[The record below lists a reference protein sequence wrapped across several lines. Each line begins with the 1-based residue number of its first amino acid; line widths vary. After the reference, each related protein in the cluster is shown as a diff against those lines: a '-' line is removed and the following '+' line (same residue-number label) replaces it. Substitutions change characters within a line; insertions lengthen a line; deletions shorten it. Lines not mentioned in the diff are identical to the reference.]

1 MIMNDLLRAHMS
13 KATRALMSGGV
24 QAATAAIQDAL
35 KDLPG
40 HVNNGNAMPH
50 MSAHMPEFMRN
61 IHLKSGKSLNE
72 SSASGV
78 INGRDG
84 MPDFVTDLLARLGV
98 PASQDGWKLDQNLW
112 NPEPWAQPI
121 AEPEADTKSGGQFL
135 TKSFTN
141 QAGTRDYKVYIP
153 SSYHGQSMPLM
164 VMLHGCTQNPD
175 DFARG
180 TRMNALAEEKQCFV
194 VYPAQTQSA
203 NSSKCWNWFKA
214 VDQQRDQ
221 GEPSIIAGITRQV
234 ISDYKLDSKHVYVAG
249 LSSGGAMAI
258 IMGTTYP
265 DLYAAVGVHSGL
277 PYGAAQDLP
286 SAFSAMRGAIGN
298 KTRTANARLDAIPI
312 IVFHGDRDTTV
323 NVSNGE
329 HLMQQNVSGE
339 RAHDSATSSRIN
351 PDVIVQEGKVP
362 NGHGYTR
369 TSHHDENGN
378 TMAEHWVIHGA
389 GHAWAGGSRSG
400 SYTDPKGPDASGEMM
415 RFFYTQ
421 TKPLQKKAD
430 D

>member
-1 MIMNDLLRAHMS
+1 MIMNDLFRAHMS
-13 KATRALMSGGV
+13 NATRTLMSGGAR
-24 QAATAAIQDAL
+24 AATAAIQDAL
-35 KDLPG
+35 KGMPS
-40 HVNNGNAMPH
+40 HHNNGYAMPD
-50 MSAHMPEFMRN
+50 
-61 IHLKSGKSLNE
+61 ISGMLN
-72 SSASGV
+72 GT
-78 INGRDG
+78 DG

-98 PASQDGWKLDQNLW
+98 AAPQGDWKADANLW
-112 NPEPWAQPI
+112 NPEPWTQPI
-121 AEPEADTKSGGQFL
+121 AEPETDTTSGRQFL

-141 QAGTRDYKVYIP
+141 HAGTRDYKVYIP
-153 SSYHGQSMPLM
+153 SSYQGQSMPVM

-277 PYGAAQDLP
+277 PYGAARDLP
-286 SAFSAMRGAIGN
+286 SAFSAMRGAKAN
-298 KTRTANARLDAIPI
+298 KTSTANARLDAIPI

-323 NVSNGE
+323 HASNADQ
-329 HLMQQNVSGE
+329 LMQQNVSTE
-339 RAHDSATSSRIN
+339 RTHASASNRIN
-351 PDVIVQEGKVP
+351 PDVIVEEGKVP
-362 NGHGYTR
+362 NGHAYTR
-369 TSHHDENGN
+369 TSHHDEEGN
-378 TMAEHWVIHGA
+378 TVAEHWVIHGA

-400 SYTDPKGPDASGEMM
+400 SYTDAKGPDASGEMM
-415 RFFYTQ
+415 RFFFTH
-421 TKPLQKKAD
+421 TK
-430 D
+430 

>member
-1 MIMNDLLRAHMS
+1 MILNENIRAHMS
-13 KATRALMSGGV
+13 EATRALMSGGAG
-24 QAATAAIQDAL
+24 AATAAIQEAL
-35 KDLPG
+35 KGMPG
-40 HVNNGNAMPH
+40 HMGKGTAAPRMPD
-50 MSAHMPEFMRN
+50 FMRN
-61 IHLKSGKSLNE
+61 MDFSTGKSF
-72 SSASGV
+72 G
-78 INGRDG
+78 GREG
-84 MPDFVTDLLARLGV
+84 IPDFVTDLLARLGV
-98 PASQDGWKLDQNLW
+98 PSSQDGWAVDKHLW
-112 NPEPWAQPI
+112 DPEPQVQPVD
-121 AEPEADTKSGGQFL
+121 EPEAEAKSGGQFL

-141 QAGTRDYKVYIP
+141 HAGTRDYKVYIP
-153 SSYHGQSMPLM
+153 SSFHGQAMPVM

-180 TRMNALAEEKQCFV
+180 TRMNAVAEEKQCFV
-194 VYPAQTQSA
+194 VYPAQSQSA

-234 ISDYKLDSKHVYVAG
+234 ISDYKLDTKHVYVAG

-286 SAFSAMRGAIGN
+286 SAFSAMRRGMSGAPGN
-298 KTRTANARLDAIPI
+298 NTRPSDANSRLGSIPI

-323 NVSNGE
+323 NVSNGDQ
-329 HLMQQNVSGE
+329 LMKQNVSGE
-339 RAHDSATSSRIN
+339 RGRASATSNRIN

-369 TSHHDENGN
+369 TSHHDESGR
-378 TMAEHWVIHGA
+378 TVGEHWVIHGA

-400 SYTDPKGPDASGEMM
+400 SYTDARGPDASGEMM

-421 TKPLQKKAD
+421 SQAA
-430 D
+430 

>member
-13 KATRALMSGGV
+13 KATRSLMSGGA

-35 KDLPG
+35 KSMPNAMG
-40 HVNNGNAMPH
+40 NSNAMPS
-50 MSAHMPEFMRN
+50 MQDWMRN
-61 IHLKSGKSLNE
+61 LHSG
-72 SSASGV
+72 AGTTSGTSQ
-78 INGRDG
+78 G
-84 MPDFVTDLLARLGV
+84 MPDFVADLLARLGV
-98 PASQDGWKLDQNLW
+98 SAPQGDWKIDQNLW
-112 NPEPWAQPI
+112 SPEPWTQPI

-141 QAGTRDYKVYIP
+141 HAGTRNYKVYIP
-153 SSYHGQSMPLM
+153 SSYHGQSMPVM
-164 VMLHGCTQNPD
+164 VMLHGCSQNPD

-180 TRMNALAEEKQCFV
+180 TRMNAVAEEKQCFV
-194 VYPAQTQSA
+194 VYPAQAQSA
-203 NSSKCWNWFKA
+203 NASKCWNWFKA

-298 KTRTANARLDAIPI
+298 KTKTANARLEAIPI

-323 NVSNGE
+323 HAANGDQ
-329 HLMQQNVSGE
+329 LMQQHASSE
-339 RAHDSATSSRIN
+339 KTHASAASNRIN

-362 NGHGYTR
+362 NGHRYTR
-369 TSHHDENGN
+369 TSHHDENGH
-378 TMAEHWVIHGA
+378 TFAEHWVIHGA
-389 GHAWAGGSRSG
+389 GHAWAGGSSSG
-400 SYTDPKGPDASGEMM
+400 SYTDAKGPDASGEMM

-421 TKPLQKKAD
+421 TQPAQGKTEGIDENKC
-430 D
+430 

>member
-1 MIMNDLLRAHMS
+1 MQRKNLMIMNNLLRNHMS
-13 KATRALMSGGV
+13 KATRALMSGGA

-35 KDLPG
+35 KGMPNAMG
-40 HVNNGNAMPH
+40 HGNATPPMP
-50 MSAHMPEFMRN
+50 SMPDFMRN
-61 IHLKSGKSLNE
+61 LNPGAGKTSGMQQDTS
-72 SSASGV
+72 
-78 INGRDG
+78 
-84 MPDFVTDLLARLGV
+84 DFVADLLARLGV
-98 PASQDGWKLDQNLW
+98 SMPQGDWKGDQNLW
-112 NPEPWAQPI
+112 NPEPWTQPI

-141 QAGTRDYKVYIP
+141 HAGTRDYKVYIP
-153 SSYHGQSMPLM
+153 SSYHGQSMPVM
-164 VMLHGCTQNPD
+164 VMLHGCTQSPD

-194 VYPAQTQSA
+194 VYPAQTQAA
-203 NSSKCWNWFKA
+203 NASKCWNWFKA

-221 GEPSIIAGITRQV
+221 GEPSLIAGITQQV

-286 SAFSAMRGAIGN
+286 SAFSAMRGTMSN
-298 KTRTANARLDAIPI
+298 KTKSSNGRLEAIPI

-323 NVSNGE
+323 NAANGE
-329 HLMQQNVSGE
+329 QLMQQNVSTG
-339 RAHDSATSSRIN
+339 RTRDSAASDRIN
-351 PDVIVQEGKVP
+351 PDVIVQEGAVP
-362 NGHGYTR
+362 NGHRYTR
-369 TSHHDENGN
+369 TSHHDDSGR
-378 TMAEHWVIHGA
+378 TFAEHWVIHGA

-400 SYTDPKGPDASGEMM
+400 SYTDAKGPDASGEMM

-421 TKPLQKKAD
+421 TNPIQGKVED
-430 D
+430 

>member
-1 MIMNDLLRAHMS
+1 
-13 KATRALMSGGV
+13 
-24 QAATAAIQDAL
+24 
-35 KDLPG
+35 
-40 HVNNGNAMPH
+40 MP
-50 MSAHMPEFMRN
+50 
-61 IHLKSGKSLNE
+61 
-72 SSASGV
+72 V
-78 INGRDG
+78 
-84 MPDFVTDLLARLGV
+84 
-98 PASQDGWKLDQNLW
+98 
-112 NPEPWAQPI
+112 
-121 AEPEADTKSGGQFL
+121 
-135 TKSFTN
+135 
-141 QAGTRDYKVYIP
+141 
-153 SSYHGQSMPLM
+153 M

-277 PYGAAQDLP
+277 PYGAARDLP
-286 SAFSAMRGAIGN
+286 SAFSAMRGAKAN
-298 KTRTANARLDAIPI
+298 KTRTANTRLNAIPI

-323 NVSNGE
+323 HASNADQ
-329 HLMQQNVSGE
+329 LMQQNVPND
-339 RAHDSATSSRIN
+339 RTHASAASDHIN

-362 NGHGYTR
+362 NGHAYTR
-369 TSHHDENGN
+369 TSHHDEDGN
-378 TMAEHWVIHGA
+378 TVAEHWVIHGA

-400 SYTDPKGPDASGEMM
+400 SYTDAKGPDASGEMM
-415 RFFYTQ
+415 RFFFTQ
-421 TKPLQKKAD
+421 AKEE
-430 D
+430 